1 MGTNSDLY
9 LIGIAVLIFLII
21 VFLYLRKI
29 SNSGKLK
36 VKIEEVPESFK
47 EDKSLEIE
55 GQQAFEFNEE
65 EIKSYEEDQ
74 ELAILNLIS
83 VDRSMFDNDQVY
95 GFLTNYG
102 AILKNNYFSYQDIN
116 GNEIFRVANALNPGT
131 FENDTKTFAIVAA
144 SNLSL
149 TNDPVD
155 AVKQMLT
162 HDPDY
167 SKITEK
173 RISKFLYNDEMPDPD
188 LIIRTSGEQRISN
201 FLLWQSAYSEF
212 LFLEE
217 LWPDFSRQSLH
228 KAIREYQNRTRR
240 FGDL

>member
-83 VDRSMFDNDQVY
+83 VDKSMFDNDQVY

-155 AVKQMLT
+155 AVKQMIEFSVSFSEKSNASIC
-162 HDPDY
+162 DEERAP
-167 SKITEK
+167 ITK
-173 RISKFLYNDEMPDPD
+173 QMISHIE
-188 LIIRTSGEQRISN
+188 
-201 FLLWQSAYSEF
+201 
-212 LFLEE
+212 
-217 LWPDFSRQSLH
+217 
-228 KAIREYQNRTRR
+228 
-240 FGDL
+240 

>member
-131 FENDTKTFAIVAA
+131 FQNDTKTFAIVAA

-149 TNDPVD
+149 TTDPVD
-155 AVKQMLT
+155 AVKKMIEFSVSFSEKFHASICDEERAPITKQMIS
-162 HDPDY
+162 HIESRAQD
-167 SKITEK
+167 IA
-173 RISKFLYNDEMPDPD
+173 RIKHVQ
-188 LIIRTSGEQRISN
+188 TSTKKEV
-201 FLLWQSAYSEF
+201 E
-212 LFLEE
+212 
-217 LWPDFSRQSLH
+217 
-228 KAIREYQNRTRR
+228 
-240 FGDL
+240 

>member
-149 TNDPVD
+149 TADPVV
-155 AVKQMLT
+155 AVQQMIEFSVSFSEKFHASICDEERAPITKQMIS
-162 HDPDY
+162 HIESRAQD
-167 SKITEK
+167 IA
-173 RISKFLYNDEMPDPD
+173 RIKQVQ
-188 LIIRTSGEQRISN
+188 TSTKKEV
-201 FLLWQSAYSEF
+201 E
-212 LFLEE
+212 
-217 LWPDFSRQSLH
+217 
-228 KAIREYQNRTRR
+228 
-240 FGDL
+240 

>member
-9 LIGIAVLIFLII
+9 LIGIAILIFLII

-83 VDRSMFDNDQVY
+83 VDKSMFDNDQVY

-131 FENDTKTFAIVAA
+131 FDNDTKTFAIVAA
-144 SNLSL
+144 SNL
-149 TNDPVD
+149 N
-155 AVKQMLT
+155 
-162 HDPDY
+162 
-167 SKITEK
+167 
-173 RISKFLYNDEMPDPD
+173 
-188 LIIRTSGEQRISN
+188 
-201 FLLWQSAYSEF
+201 
-212 LFLEE
+212 
-217 LWPDFSRQSLH
+217 
-228 KAIREYQNRTRR
+228 
-240 FGDL
+240 

>member
-83 VDRSMFDNDQVY
+83 VDKSMFDNDQVY

-149 TNDPVD
+149 TTDPVD
-155 AVKQMLT
+155 AVKQMIEFSASFSEKF
-162 HDPDY
+162 HASICDEERAP
-167 SKITEK
+167 ITKQMISHIESRAQDIA
-173 RISKFLYNDEMPDPD
+173 RIKQVQ
-188 LIIRTSGEQRISN
+188 TSTKKEV
-201 FLLWQSAYSEF
+201 E
-212 LFLEE
+212 
-217 LWPDFSRQSLH
+217 
-228 KAIREYQNRTRR
+228 
-240 FGDL
+240 

>member
-131 FENDTKTFAIVAA
+131 FDNDTKTFAIVAA

-149 TNDPVD
+149 TTDPVD
-155 AVKQMLT
+155 AVKQMIQFSVSFSEKF
-162 HDPDY
+162 HASICDEERAP
-167 SKITEK
+167 ITKQMISHIESRAQDIA
-173 RISKFLYNDEMPDPD
+173 RIKQVQ
-188 LIIRTSGEQRISN
+188 TSTKKEV
-201 FLLWQSAYSEF
+201 E
-212 LFLEE
+212 
-217 LWPDFSRQSLH
+217 
-228 KAIREYQNRTRR
+228 
-240 FGDL
+240 